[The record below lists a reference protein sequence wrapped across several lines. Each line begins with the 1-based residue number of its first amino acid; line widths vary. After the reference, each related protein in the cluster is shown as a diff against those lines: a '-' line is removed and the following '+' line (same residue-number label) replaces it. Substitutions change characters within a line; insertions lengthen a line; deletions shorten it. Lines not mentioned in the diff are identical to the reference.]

1 MYVILPLYG
10 LSIPADEENA
20 LFSFQEPKNRGT
32 LRPSKATKPFLPEKQ
47 CKYALSWCISALAW
61 TFGIRKKSEQAL
73 SLLAVCGSLNADSV
87 LAPKGG
93 KNYLSHWLSR

>member
-1 MYVILPLYG
+1 MKKTPYSPFKNPRTEELYG
-10 LSIPADEENA
+10 PVRQRSLS
-20 LFSFQEPKNRGT
+20 SRKNSANM
-32 LRPSKATKPFLPEKQ
+32 PSHGAFLLLHGPLESGQ
-47 CKYALSWCISALAW
+47 
-61 TFGIRKKSEQAL
+61 KSEQAL